1 MFALDGPAR
10 LAALRATGLLD
21 SAPEQVFDDL
31 TALVARLLRVPVA
44 LLSLVDDERQYFK
57 SQLGLASPWAEQR
70 QTPLSHSFCQYAV
83 TRGGQLTV
91 TNAPL
96 DPLVKDNLAI
106 PDLGVIAY
114 AGVPVEADA
123 QPIGV
128 LCAIDTS
135 PREWTEDDL
144 AVLRTLAAM
153 TSREIERRRAVER
166 LAELADELVTAQ
178 QLLEEAAVKDA
189 LTGLYNRR
197 GFFEQANL
205 AMQMADRTRR
215 PLALFYVDLDGMKA
229 INDAHGH
236 AVGDEALRETAAIL
250 RTAFRSTDL
259 VGRMGG
265 DEFVALAIE
274 CADEASAIGLLRRL
288 HDTITDRN
296 QKEGVR
302 YSLAASAGLTF
313 YDPARGRRYL
323 ESLLAECDQRMYVAK
338 SARKSRVP

>member
-1 MFALDGPAR
+1 MFTLDGPAR

-21 SAPEQVFDDL
+21 SAPEEVFDDL

-44 LLSLVDDERQYFK
+44 LFSLVDDRRQFFK
-57 SQLGLASPWAEQR
+57 SQRGLASPWAERR

-106 PDLGVIAY
+106 PDLNVIAY
-114 AGVPVEADA
+114 AGVPVEADG
-123 QPIGV
+123 QPVGA
-128 LCAIDTS
+128 LCAIDTA
-135 PREWTEDDL
+135 PRDWTEDEL

-153 TSREIERRRAVER
+153 TSRELERRRAVER

-178 QLLEEAAVKDA
+178 TLLEEAAVRDP

-205 AMQMADRTRR
+205 AMQLADRTRR
-215 PLALFYVDLDGMKA
+215 PMALFYVDLDGMKA

-236 AVGDEALRETAAIL
+236 AAGDEALRDTAAVL
-250 RTAFRSTDL
+250 RATFRSTDL
-259 VGRMGG
+259 LGRLGG

-274 CADEASAIGLLRRL
+274 CADEASAIGLLQRL
-288 HDTITDRN
+288 HDAITDRN
-296 QKEGVR
+296 HKAGVTF
-302 YSLAASAGLTF
+302 SLAASAGLTF

-323 ESLLAECDQRMYVAK
+323 ESLLAECDQRTYVAK
-338 SARKSRVP
+338 QSRRPR